1 MADSGGSL
9 LPSVP
14 ASVAPITAQ
23 YGGATY
29 NASLTQE
36 DERFSLEI
44 GEKIVDYNEIFPGL
58 FTVRDISNNFK
69 QYDISNG
76 EIKKKYLLNDFDPL
90 FRNEIKKFDIQTQKR
105 KLEKAGLPINLP
117 TTKSTMAPETGATK
131 TAETRGIQSKKTN
144 EILSTEGQYEDNDR
158 KLEDS
163 VENEIK
169 EPTESAESTKK
180 STIDDDVVNKLREIL
195 RGDSEYQ
202 AVLALL
208 GDAKP
213 SELRANIIFNP
224 AYKIIA
230 DLLKQIVRFKVEQ
243 YALGL
248 KQVRGEGES
257 KAANVVGPS
266 GEVVTVSG
274 EMVNPVTANVSS
286 AGKDAKKKAGEGS
299 DEKAGEGSDE
309 KAGEGSDAKAGEVA
323 DAKAGEVVDAKAG
336 EVADAKAGEVAD
348 AKAGKVDKSKIP
360 LAPGSIYS
368 EKNMENITKLLNN
381 PVSQSRTA
389 TETGTDSATAP
400 GTETTTAPVN
410 ESATVPGSGS
420 RTATVPNPIQGGV
433 KSRKASRVLRKLK
446 TMKKSKKHT
455 VPLL

>member
-299 DEKAGEGSDE
+299 DEKAGEGSD
-309 KAGEGSDAKAGEVA
+309 AKAGEVA
-323 DAKAGEVVDAKAG
+323 DAKAGEVV
-336 EVADAKAGEVAD
+336 DAKAGEVAD